1 MESCLEESQRWMAK
15 ARSSLTAAKK
25 LWEESLFAESISR
38 SYYAMFYA
46 AKALLLLDGIDVSKH
61 SAVTAAFG
69 REYAKTGKIDPRY
82 HRMLLDGFE
91 WRQKS
96 DYDVYWLATRER
108 AEKCRQGAEAFVAQA
123 EKSLTGDKRT

>member
-1 MESCLEESQRWMAK
+1 MESCLEESQRWMVK
-15 ARSSLTAAKK
+15 ARSSLTAAQK
-25 LWEESLFAESISR
+25 LLEELLFAESISR

-61 SAVTAAFG
+61 SAVIAAFG

-96 DYDVYWLATRER
+96 DYDIYWLATREE
-108 AEKCRQGAEAFVAQA
+108 AEKCLQNAEVFLVEIE
-123 EKSLTGDKRT
+123 EKLARRTE

>member
-15 ARSSLTAAKK
+15 AYSSLTAATT
-25 LWEESLFAESISR
+25 LLEESLFAESISR

-46 AKALLLLDGIDVSKH
+46 AKALLLVDGIDASKH
-61 SAVTAAFG
+61 SAVAAAFG
-69 REYAKTGKIDPRY
+69 REYVKTGKIDSKY

-108 AEKCRQGAEAFVAQA
+108 AEKCQQEAEAFVAQV
-123 EKSLTGDKRT
+123 EKSLT

>member
-96 DYDVYWLATRER
+96 DYDVYWLATGER
-108 AEKCRQGAEAFVAQA
+108 ADKCHQEAEAFVAQV
-123 EKSLTGDKRT
+123 EKSLA

>member
-1 MESCLEESQRWMAK
+1 MESCLEESQRWMTK
-15 ARSSLTAAKK
+15 AHSSLTAAKK

>member
-1 MESCLEESQRWMAK
+1 MESYLEESQRWMAK

-25 LWEESLFAESISR
+25 LLEESLFAESISR

-61 SAVTAAFG
+61 SAVAAAFG
-69 REYAKTGKIDPRY
+69 RGYAKTGKIDPRY

-96 DYDVYWLATRER
+96 DYDIYWLATREM
-108 AEKCRQGAEAFVAQA
+108 AERCRQDAEAFVAQA
-123 EKSLTGDKRT
+123 EKTLQTTL

>member
-1 MESCLEESQRWMAK
+1 MESRLEESQRWMAK
-15 ARSSLTAAKK
+15 AHSSLTAARK
-25 LWEESLFAESISR
+25 LLEELLFAESISR

-46 AKALLLLDGIDVSKH
+46 AKALLLLDGIEVSKH
-61 SAVTAAFG
+61 SAVIAAFG

-96 DYDVYWLATRER
+96 DYDVYWLATREE
-108 AEKCRQGAEAFVAQA
+108 AEKCLQDAEAFVAQV
-123 EKSLTGDKRT
+123 EKSLQAML

>member
-1 MESCLEESQRWMAK
+1 MAK
-15 ARSSLTAAKK
+15 ARSSLAAARK
-25 LWEESLFAESISR
+25 LLEELLFAESISR

-46 AKALLLLDGIDVSKH
+46 AKALLLLDSIDVSKH
-61 SAVTAAFG
+61 SAVIAAFG

-96 DYDVYWLATRER
+96 DYDVYWLATRKE
-108 AEKCRQGAEAFVAQA
+108 AEKCLQDAEAFVAQA
-123 EKSLTGDKRT
+123 EKSLQTTHNRKLYPRGRVDH

>member
-1 MESCLEESQRWMAK
+1 MESRLEESQRWMAK
-15 ARSSLTAAKK
+15 ARSSLTAAEK
-25 LWEESLFAESISR
+25 LLEESLFAESISP

-46 AKALLLLDGIDVSKH
+46 AKALLLLNDIAVSKH

-69 REYAKTGKIDPRY
+69 REYAKTGKIYPQY

-91 WRQKS
+91 WRQKF

-108 AEKCRQGAEAFVAQA
+108 AEKCQQDAEAFVAQA
-123 EKSLTGDKRT
+123 EKTLQTTL

>member
-1 MESCLEESQRWMAK
+1 MESGLEESQRWMAK
-15 ARSSLTAAKK
+15 AHYSLTAAKT
-25 LWEESLFAESISR
+25 LLEESLFAESISR

-61 SAVTAAFG
+61 SAVAAAFG

-108 AEKCRQGAEAFVAQA
+108 AEKCHQEAEAFAAQV
-123 EKSLTGDKRT
+123 EKSLT

>member
-15 ARSSLTAAKK
+15 AHSSLAAAKK
-25 LWEESLFAESISR
+25 LLEESLFAESISR

-69 REYAKTGKIDPRY
+69 REYVKTGEIDPRY

-96 DYDVYWLATRER
+96 DYDVYWLATRGA
-108 AEKCRQGAEAFVAQA
+108 AEKCHQDAEAFMAQV
-123 EKSLTGDKRT
+123 EKSLMGDKSM

>member
-1 MESCLEESQRWMAK
+1 MESHLEESQRWMAK

-25 LWEESLFAESISR
+25 LLEESLFAESISR

-46 AKALLLLDGIDVSKH
+46 TKALLLLDGIDVSKH

-69 REYAKTGKIDPRY
+69 REYVKAGKIEARY
-82 HRMLLDGFE
+82 HRMLLDSFE

-108 AEKCRQGAEAFVAQA
+108 AEKCLQDAEAFVAQV
-123 EKSLTGDKRT
+123 EKSLAE

>member
-1 MESCLEESQRWMAK
+1 MAK
-15 ARSSLTAAKK
+15 AHSSLTAAKK
-25 LWEESLFAESISR
+25 LREEALFAESISR

-61 SAVTAAFG
+61 SAVAAAFG
-69 REYAKTGKIDPRY
+69 REYVKTGKIDPTY

-108 AEKCRQGAEAFVAQA
+108 AEKCHQDAEAFVAQV
-123 EKSLTGDKRT
+123 ERSLPRL

>member
-61 SAVTAAFG
+61 SAVAAAFG
-69 REYAKTGKIDPRY
+69 REYAKTGKIDPTY

-91 WRQKS
+91 WRQKA
-96 DYDVYWLATRER
+96 DYDVLLAGY
-108 AEKCRQGAEAFVAQA
+108 QGAGREVP
-123 EKSLTGDKRT
+123 SRCGGVRSSS

>member
-1 MESCLEESQRWMAK
+1 MAK
-15 ARSSLTAAKK
+15 ARSSLTATEK
-25 LWEESLFAESISR
+25 LLEESLFAESISR

-46 AKALLLLDGIDVSKH
+46 AKALLLLDGIDVNKH
-61 SAVTAAFG
+61 SAVAAAFG

-96 DYDVYWLATRER
+96 DYDVYWLATREM
-108 AEKCRQGAEAFVAQA
+108 AERCRQDAEAFVAQS
-123 EKSLTGDKRT
+123 EKILQTTL

>member
-1 MESCLEESQRWMAK
+1 MESYLEESQRWMVK
-15 ARSSLTAAKK
+15 GRSSLTAAKK
-25 LWEESLFAESISR
+25 LREESLFAESISR
-38 SYYAMFYA
+38 SYYVMFYA

-96 DYDVYWLATRER
+96 DYDVYWLATREM
-108 AEKCRQGAEAFVAQA
+108 AERCQQNAEAFLVEIRREMAQRA
-123 EKSLTGDKRT
+123 R

>member
-1 MESCLEESQRWMAK
+1 MESRLEESQRWMAK
-15 ARSSLTAAKK
+15 AHSSLTAARK
-25 LWEESLFAESISR
+25 LLEELLFAKSISR

-46 AKALLLLDGIDVSKH
+46 AKALLLLDGIEVSKH
-61 SAVTAAFG
+61 SAVIAAFG

-96 DYDVYWLATRER
+96 DYDVYWLATREE
-108 AEKCRQGAEAFVAQA
+108 AEKCLQGAEAFVAQV
-123 EKSLTGDKRT
+123 EKSLQATL